1 MKRTKVF
8 IRSESFKRIKDNDSL
23 LIALTD
29 LENAVR
35 KLYDPFSYDEK
46 FKHLIYKDREGNE
59 IIPECFYEDIQ
70 HFIDRNVTYLQNDS
84 KENYKNLI
92 K

>member
-23 LIALTD
+23 LIALTE
-29 LENAVR
+29 LENAMR
-35 KLYDPFSYDEK
+35 KLYDPFSYNTKYD
-46 FKHLIYKDREGNE
+46 HLIYKDKEGNK